1 MTLYAVGDLQGC
13 YCELQELLSTVQFDP
28 AHDVL
33 WLTGDLV
40 NRGPQSLDCLRFIK
54 SLGDAAQTVLGNHDL
69 HLLAVA
75 MTNAVS
81 KNKDT
86 LHEVLS
92 APDRDELIAW
102 LRQQPLMIVDETRKL
117 AMAHAGIFPAWTI
130 ETARDLA
137 REVETVLQS
146 DHCEDFLRAMY
157 GNEPN
162 HWRDDLQGMER
173 LRFIT
178 NAFTRMRICE
188 TTEQP
193 QRHYALELQFKEGL
207 SDIPAGYAPWFT
219 HFTPPVG
226 WRVLFGHWAALE
238 ASTNLDNIIA
248 LDSGCVWGRHLT
260 MLRVDDGQYFYS
272 TKK

>member
-13 YCELQELLSTVQFDP
+13 YRELQELLSAVQFDP

-54 SLGDAAQTVLGNHDL
+54 SLGTAAQTVLGNHDL

-86 LHEVLS
+86 LHDILS
-92 APDRDELIAW
+92 APDRNELITW
-102 LRQQPLMIVDETRKL
+102 LRQQPLMIVDEKQKL

-130 ETARDLA
+130 EKARALA
-137 REVETVLQS
+137 QEVETVLQS
-146 DHCEDFLRAMY
+146 DRCEDFLRAMY

-162 HWRDDLQGMER
+162 NWRDDLQGMAR

-188 TTEQP
+188 TTEQL
-193 QRHYALELQFKEGL
+193 QHQYALELQFKEGL

-219 HFTPPVG
+219 RFTPPAG

-238 ASTNLDNIIA
+238 AKTQQDNIIA

-260 MLRVDDGQYFYS
+260 MLRLDDGQYFYS